1 MIVQR
6 KKRHPLPV
14 GANNSFLGEE
24 LFKLGLDGRVEIRQ
38 AKREDGERVLSREDS
53 SHKLTGRKENGISET
68 QPAS

>member
-1 MIVQR
+1 MTVQR

-53 SHKLTGRKENGISET
+53 SYKLTGRKENGISEK